1 MRNFASAAI
10 KSKVRGKHE
19 KVVELKTTR
28 DLLGRLVYLA
38 CTRKIELERVFPF
51 PLTPNIA
58 ELILR
63 IICSTKAHEVHFVC
77 DSYVKSITNI
87 EQQARGASDG
97 SFHITGAD
105 QLRPKD
111 FRYALRSPSFK
122 TALLKFFMEE

>member
-51 PLTPNIA
+51 PLTPVSLPLTSIYGMVKKTPKYKLSKHLEDVITHKKPTSVDVVLYDAMFIIQSLSSDLPLHFSNIA
-58 ELILR
+58 ELVLR
-63 IICSTKAHEVHFVC
+63 IICSTK
-77 DSYVKSITNI
+77 ST
-87 EQQARGASDG
+87 
-97 SFHITGAD
+97 
-105 QLRPKD
+105 
-111 FRYALRSPSFK
+111 
-122 TALLKFFMEE
+122 